1 MSAQLETSAVGRP
14 VRTKRFRY
22 ANKDV
27 ERLTHYLFR
36 YPAKFHPPIVRA
48 LIEEYSSPGQCILD
62 PFCGSG
68 SLLVEARAAARHSIG
83 SDIDPIAVF
92 ASKIKTYRYDPNKLK
107 ASCERLRLKL
117 QILERTQDEY
127 TYRQFT
133 DLASWRL
140 NDTLLTEN
148 LWVPEIPNILHW
160 FRRYVVLD
168 LARIHGE
175 IMKITVPTSHRH
187 FFLLCFASIIR
198 AASNADP
205 VPVSGLEVTS
215 HMRRKDEQG
224 RLINPFALFNRA
236 MEKALRAV
244 TEFRQRIDPA
254 TRVSVFQANALSLN
268 GKLRS
273 EVQTIITSPPYHNA
287 VDYYRRHKL
296 EMFWLGFTK
305 TQAERLAILPQYIGR
320 PCAGSSTAALMLDAS
335 RAGLALTWE
344 KKIRRSSPKRANAFR
359 QYIASMLKVIDEFAR
374 ILAKNNHAI
383 FVVGHSSWRGKEL
396 PTADLFADLARAK
409 FDLIERCWYPVVNR
423 YMSYSRHNGANINK
437 EYIVV
442 FRRR

>member
-1 MSAQLETSAVGRP
+1 VAG
-14 VRTKRFRY
+14 
-22 ANKDV
+22 
-27 ERLTHYLFR
+27 
-36 YPAKFHPPIVRA
+36 
-48 LIEEYSSPGQCILD
+48 
-62 PFCGSG
+62 
-68 SLLVEARAAARHSIG
+68 RHSIG

-92 ASKIKTYRYDPNKLK
+92 ASKIKTYRYDPKSLK
-107 ASCERLRLKL
+107 ASCQGLRLKL
-117 QILERTQDEY
+117 EILERTQREY
-127 TYRQFT
+127 TSRQFT
-133 DLASWRL
+133 DLASWRF

-148 LWVPEIPNILHW
+148 LWIPEIPNILHW
-160 FRRYVVLD
+160 FRRYVVID
-168 LARIHGE
+168 LARIHSE
-175 IMKITVPTSHRH
+175 IMKMKGPTSHRH

-215 HMRRKDEQG
+215 HMRRKDEEG
-224 RLINPFALFNRA
+224 RLINPFALFYRA
-236 MEKALRAV
+236 MEKGLRAV

-254 TRVSVFQANALSLN
+254 TKVSVFQANALSLN

-273 EVQTIITSPPYHNA
+273 EVQAIITSPPYHNA

-296 EMFWLGFTK
+296 EMFWLGFTR

-320 PCAGSSTAALMLDAS
+320 PCAGSSTTGLMLDAS
-335 RAGLALTWE
+335 RAGLALKWE
-344 KKIRRSSPKRANAFR
+344 KKIRRNSPKRANAFR

-374 ILAKNNHAI
+374 ILAKNNYAI
-383 FVVGHSSWRGKEL
+383 FVVGHSSWRGEEL
-396 PTADLFADLARAK
+396 PTADLFADLAHAK
-409 FDLIERCWYPVVNR
+409 FELVERSWYPVINR